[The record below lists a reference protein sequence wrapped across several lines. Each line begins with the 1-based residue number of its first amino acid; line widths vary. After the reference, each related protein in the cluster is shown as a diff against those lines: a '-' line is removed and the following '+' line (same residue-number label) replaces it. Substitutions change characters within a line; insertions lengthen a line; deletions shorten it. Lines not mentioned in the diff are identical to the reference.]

1 MTNLQRFVLL
11 LHCSTVFLSL
21 VQPVHGFAAWLKCYV
36 DLTDD
41 EEIIMNNRIIPA
53 KDAPLDVRIQVK
65 FAQDDEWLSSLS
77 YPPDRTT
84 STVMLRLQVPPE
96 LSHEDVQ
103 YVMETTTNPG
113 ARFLRPQPTCEGR
126 RSHASHYAI
135 ASVLEIDGTTETV
148 EIVAGYAKSHEA
160 VTLTPRLILQ
170 RQQQQQSS
178 DASQK
183 EL

>member
-1 MTNLQRFVLL
+1 MTKTQQRLFLL
-11 LHCSTVFLSL
+11 LSSATVFMAF
-21 VQPVHGFAAWLKCYV
+21 VQPVNGFAAWLKCYV

-53 KDAPLDVRIQVK
+53 QDAPFDVSIQVK
-65 FAQDDEWLSSLS
+65 FSQDDEWLSSLS
-77 YPPDRTT
+77 YPPDRP
-84 STVMLRLQVPPE
+84 STVTLRLKVPPE

-103 YVMETTTNPG
+103 YAMETTMPG
-113 ARFLRPQPTCEGR
+113 ARFLRPQTCEGR
-126 RSHASHYAI
+126 RSHASHYSM
-135 ASVLEIDGTTETV
+135 ASVLEIDGTTDAV

-170 RQQQQQSS
+170 RQQSPDTS
-178 DASQK
+178 D

>member
-1 MTNLQRFVLL
+1 MTRTTLRQLL
-11 LHCSTVFLSL
+11 LLCSTALFLK
-21 VQPVHGFAAWLKCYV
+21 VPGVDGFAAWLKCYV

-53 KDAPLDVRIQVK
+53 KDAPLDVRIEVK
-65 FAQDDEWLSSLS
+65 FIQDDEWTTSSLF
-77 YPPDRTT
+77 YPADRPSSVT
-84 STVMLRLQVPPE
+84 LRLKVPPE
-96 LSHEDVQ
+96 LANEDVQ
-103 YVMETTTNPG
+103 YVMETTIPG
-113 ARFLRPQPTCEGR
+113 ARFFRPQTCEGR

-170 RQQQQQSS
+170 RQSSS
-178 DASQK
+178 DDTSN

>member
-1 MTNLQRFVLL
+1 MTRTTLRQLL
-11 LHCSTVFLSL
+11 LLCSTAFFLND
-21 VQPVHGFAAWLKCYV
+21 VPGVDGFAAWLKCYV

-53 KDAPLDVRIQVK
+53 KDAPLDVRIEVK
-65 FAQDDEWLSSLS
+65 FSQGDEWTTSSSLF
-77 YPPDRTT
+77 YPPDRPSSVT
-84 STVMLRLQVPPE
+84 LRLKVPPE
-96 LSHEDVQ
+96 LANEDVQ
-103 YVMETTTNPG
+103 YVMETTTPG
-113 ARFLRPQPTCEGR
+113 ARFLRPQTCEGR

-170 RQQQQQSS
+170 RQSSSS
-178 DASQK
+178 DDTSN